1 MSAAR
6 TWKCPQCGL
15 SLEIGYDWLAEHGG
29 PVCEHCDC
37 DMDLQPAG
45 ADNEKLAAELLEIGS
60 ELLEWANTMGGW
72 EAKCWARLRTA
83 MKTAAAAHEQADGSP
98 ETAPSEEQIERLVDK
113 ADAAGLEPEDL
124 DEIVHEFAASI
135 AADVNN
141 GGLDGQVRY
150 LVDGM
155 GVQQT
160 ERQLDDLIESQPREE
175 GE

>member
-1 MSAAR
+1 MSTAR
-6 TWKCPQCGL
+6 IWKCPQCGL
-15 SLEIGYDWLAEHGG
+15 SLEIAYDWLAEHGG
-29 PVCEHCDC
+29 PVCEQCDC

-45 ADNEKLAAELLEIGS
+45 ADNGKLVAELLEIGK
-60 ELLEWANTMGGW
+60 ELLDWADTMGGW
-72 EAKCWARLRTA
+72 EAKCWTRLRTA
-83 MKTAAAAHEQADGSP
+83 ISKAPAAREQEMAEAAASND
-98 ETAPSEEQIERLVDK
+98 QIERLVDK

-124 DEIVHEFAASI
+124 DDIVHEFAASI

-141 GGLDGQVRY
+141 GGLDDQITY

-160 ERQLDDLIESQPREE
+160 ERQLDDLIEGQPREE

>member
-6 TWKCPQCGL
+6 TWKCPQCGA

-37 DMDLQPAG
+37 DMDLQPAA
-45 ADNEKLAAELLEIGS
+45 ADNERLAAELLEIGK
-60 ELLEWANTMGGW
+60 ELLEWAETMGGW
-72 EAKCWARLRTA
+72 EAKCWTRLRTIISKA
-83 MKTAAAAHEQADGSP
+83 PAARESEVP
-98 ETAPSEEQIERLVDK
+98 EATSDDQIERLVDK

-141 GGLDGQVRY
+141 GGLDDQIRY

>member
-1 MSAAR
+1 MSTAR

-29 PVCEHCDC
+29 PVCEQCDC

-45 ADNEKLAAELLEIGS
+45 TDNEKLTAELLEIGK
-60 ELLEWANTMGGW
+60 ELLDWANTMGGW
-72 EAKCWARLRTA
+72 EAKCWTRLRTA
-83 MKTAAAAHEQADGSP
+83 MSKAPMAQEQVQGSP

-113 ADAAGLEPEDL
+113 TEAAGLEPEDL

-141 GGLDGQVRY
+141 GGLEDQIRY

-155 GVQQT
+155 GVQHT
-160 ERQLDDLIESQPREE
+160 EQQLDELIEGQPRE

>member
-1 MSAAR
+1 MSATR
-6 TWKCPQCGL
+6 TWKCPQCGF

-45 ADNEKLAAELLEIGS
+45 ADSEKLAAELLEIGK

-72 EAKCWARLRTA
+72 EAKCWTRLRT
-83 MKTAAAAHEQADGSP
+83 TINNAATMHKQADGSP
-98 ETAPSEEQIERLVDK
+98 ETAASQEEIDRLVDK

-141 GGLDGQVRY
+141 GGLDDQIRY

-160 ERQLDDLIESQPREE
+160 EQQLDELIEGQPRE